1 MALNPRDQSKWDNL
15 QDSGSTTIT
24 AILSGKATES
34 EIKALAV
41 LLKEQHDIAGQI
53 FDQGVEDAK
62 RTADTI
68 VDRMNADRVAS
79 GKKALSHKAFERV
92 FQSTFQKVMSNSIDD
107 ILNTVHDEFQSQSDE
122 LSTQMTRALEQMRN
136 IQGPPAPN
144 GQRNLM
150 DRATRTGPPRVTT
163 EEEQRNLMERV
174 LERNR
179 PPDDRDQR
187 SIFTT
192 IKETLGN
199 TRDKITSLYDKFTR
213 RSGDSDEEHRAAIW
227 MRKLKAIFNP
237 VRNAY
242 GKVKSGASKLAN
254 LMQMIGK
261 PLMLAVMNPQ
271 LIQSITDAVSQYLN
285 FDKISGY
292 VASIWEDTKKVGTD
306 SIDWIIDK
314 VKSFFGLG
322 GSKDKPKQ
330 PATEVKKVDP
340 LIQKTATGELPKSI
354 SSQQAA
360 QEVPATATK
369 LDAAKQQLSIAQARY
384 KADPSDANKKAVTDA
399 QRNVTFWQ
407 TRYTQYTS
415 RAGMSSTAGSDITQ
429 AGALVAPSSTGI
441 ATPPSTTS
449 TVQAASP
456 SAVLNASSASPTK
469 TEVVADQPVF
479 REGKAYDSPEQQA
492 EAKAVKGNPQTA
504 AAQIGLGS
512 FGFDSL
518 DPSLNVLN
526 IGMFS

>member
-1 MALNPRDQSKWDNL
+1 MALNPQDQAKWDNL
-15 QDSGSTTIT
+15 QDSGATTIN

-34 EIKALAV
+34 EIRALAV
-41 LLKEQHDIAGQI
+41 LLKEQHSIAGEI

-79 GKKALSHKAFERV
+79 GKKALSQKAFDKV
-92 FQSTFQKVMSNSIDD
+92 FQNTFQKVMSNSIDD
-107 ILNTVHDEFQSQSDE
+107 ILSSVHDEFQTQSDE
-122 LSTQMTRALEQMRN
+122 LSTKMTRAIEQMRN
-136 IQGPPAPN
+136 IQGPPAP
-144 GQRNLM
+144 GDRNIM
-150 DRATRTGPPRVTT
+150 DRATQGGPPRVTT
-163 EEEQRNLMERV
+163 EEEQRNLMERI

-179 PPDDRDQR
+179 PPDPTADR

-192 IKETLGN
+192 IKETLGGA
-199 TRDKITSLYDKFTR
+199 RDKITSLYDKFTR
-213 RSGDSDEEHRAAIW
+213 RSGNSDEESRAAIW

-242 GKVKSGASKLAN
+242 GKAKAGASKLGN
-254 LMQMIGK
+254 LMEMIGK

-292 VASIWEDTKKVGTD
+292 VSSIWEDTKKVGTD

-322 GSKDKPKQ
+322 GKDKPKQ
-330 PATEVKKVDP
+330 PSTEIKKPDP
-340 LIQKTATGELPKSI
+340 LAAKTATGELPKSI
-354 SSQQAA
+354 TAQQAA

-369 LDAAKQQLSIAQARY
+369 LATAKQQLATAQARY
-384 KADPSDANKKAVTDA
+384 NADPSDANKKAVTDA

-415 RAGMSSTAGSDITQ
+415 RAGVASTAGSDVGQ
-429 AGALVAPSSTGI
+429 AATLVAPSSTGM

-456 SAVLNASSASPTK
+456 SAVMSASSVPSPK

-492 EAKAVKGNPQTA
+492 EAKAAKGKPQTV

-518 DPSLNVLN
+518 DPSMNVLN
-526 IGMFS
+526 VGMLT